1 MFDRNISSANRL
13 WTSEIK
19 GEQDVLYDLC
29 NDDDMKEYS
38 IFQVPDDPTEFEDM
52 CGTAIGGGDTIC
64 TNRNC
69 TVNKHKKFM

>member
-38 IFQVPDDPTEFEDM
+38 IFQVPDDPMEFEAM
-52 CGTAIGGGDTIC
+52 C
-64 TNRNC
+64 
-69 TVNKHKKFM
+69 